1 MNEIHSDIF
10 HLCKTNT
17 DIIELEIFK
26 FIKVALIIYFFTH
39 LFRFKR
45 ILHKP
50 IKNDLIPD
58 IEESI
63 YYTLNSQKFYL
74 QIGFP
79 ENSPLY
85 GNVIIYQL
93 HLRLENNEIWIS
105 NLGAQTQQPE
115 QELTQLIILAP
126 TYIQLPPHGPGSGA

>member
-1 MNEIHSDIF
+1 MFNVNRIF
-10 HLCKTNT
+10 YKS
-17 DIIELEIFK
+17 
-26 FIKVALIIYFFTH
+26 IKID
-39 LFRFKR
+39 
-45 ILHKP
+45 P
-50 IKNDLIPD
+50 IPD

-63 YYTLNSQKFYL
+63 YYTLHSRKFHL

-85 GNVIIYQL
+85 GNIIIYQL

-115 QELTQLIILAP
+115 PELIPLKILSTP
-126 TYIQLPPHGPGSGA
+126 FIQVPPHGPGSGA